1 MGNLQ
6 NKNDRTSSPDG
17 SGNPSADKVG
27 GRLQRTA
34 GGVLENIE
42 NLDAPKKNYSV
53 FRLLINQYT
62 GKPSKIRRKPGHVY
76 WGLNQIKR
84 IQNALPINRYKMG
97 VMG

>member
-1 MGNLQ
+1 MRLVCFFN
-6 NKNDRTSSPDG
+6 PDG

-42 NLDAPKKNYSV
+42 NLEAPKKNYSV

-62 GKPSKIRRKPGHVY
+62 GKPSKIRMNPGHV
-76 WGLNQIKR
+76 
-84 IQNALPINRYKMG
+84 
-97 VMG
+97 